1 MQTFHPRYLLR
12 IRPIPSILA
21 GCSLIPLRK
30 LHLESHFQ
38 QLFTKLPSLKLFHP
52 DGQTA
57 DKFSLE
63 WKEFYT
69 RARAIHSK
77 GSCGD
82 LKKLSEEPVDLF
94 NASHTTLNAI
104 DETFKKMEKDEPYN
118 FPRDN
123 DPTLHAAC
131 EALSHAL
138 QEASRAEA
146 EHDTPEI
153 KQALDNLRRAY
164 NEAAESNTVSMRY
177 IDIEPP
183 YSPFSPLKP
192 TKSLKRTLLARSWV
206 KELITAIR
214 GNHLGRQILVVGQ
227 PDSGEPFKLTLPLM
241 PPTSLHS

>member
-52 DGQTA
+52 DGRTA

-69 RARAIHSK
+69 RARAIHNK

-82 LKKLSEEPVDLF
+82 LKKLSKEPVDLF

-118 FPRDN
+118 FPEIMTQRY
-123 DPTLHAAC
+123 TQHARPSA
-131 EALSHAL
+131 
-138 QEASRAEA
+138 
-146 EHDTPEI
+146 TPFRKPVEP
-153 KQALDNLRRAY
+153 RR
-164 NEAAESNTVSMRY
+164 SM
-177 IDIEPP
+177 
-183 YSPFSPLKP
+183 
-192 TKSLKRTLLARSWV
+192 TLL
-206 KELITAIR
+206 K
-214 GNHLGRQILVVGQ
+214 
-227 PDSGEPFKLTLPLM
+227 
-241 PPTSLHS
+241 